1 MDLKDE
7 NMGENVKNKLKKYG
21 HNVKIYPL
29 AKIVKPEV
37 IEIGDYSM
45 IDDFTFIYGGKAI
58 KIGRYVHIAS
68 FVSIIGGGELIL
80 GDYAVL
86 ANGSRILTGT
96 DTYYGGKRMSTA
108 LPLEQRNVVRGK
120 VVIEKDA
127 FVGTN
132 AVVHPNVKI
141 GEGAIIGSNSLVLK
155 DVEPWSINVGS
166 PCKKVGER
174 SRVVVEDEGLRKN

>member
-1 MDLKDE
+1 MTDSITFNDE
-7 NMGENVKNKLKKYG
+7 NMGENVKNRLSKCG
-21 HNVKIYPL
+21 DDVNIYPL

-37 IEIGDYSM
+37 IEIGDHSM
-45 IDDFTFIYGGKAI
+45 IDDFTFINGGKGI

-80 GDYAVL
+80 CDYTVL

-108 LPLEQRNVVRGK
+108 LPLEQRDVVRGT
-120 VVIEKDA
+120 VIIEKDA

-132 AVVHPNVKI
+132 AVVHPNVRI
-141 GEGAIIGSNSLVLK
+141 GEGAVIGSNSLVLK

-166 PCKKVGER
+166 PCKKIGER
-174 SRVVVEDEGLRKN
+174 PRVVMEDL